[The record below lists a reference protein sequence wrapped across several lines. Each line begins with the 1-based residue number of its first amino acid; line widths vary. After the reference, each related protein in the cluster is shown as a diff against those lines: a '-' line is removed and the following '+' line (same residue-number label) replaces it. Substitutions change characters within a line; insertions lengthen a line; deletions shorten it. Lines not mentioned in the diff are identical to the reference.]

1 MTIVCYCILSILY
14 LQFLNVVVQTSF
26 KSHGCLLDVS
36 AFAFQVS
43 KCSLIISI
51 LFESLRYELNVWE
64 GCISMCFA
72 IVETC

>member
-1 MTIVCYCILSILY
+1 MTIVCYCIVSIVY

-51 LFESLRYELNVWE
+51 LFESL
-64 GCISMCFA
+64 
-72 IVETC
+72 